1 MISIPQTTPPFLNAI
16 PLVLTLVTLL
26 GCNAKVEVGSTVN
39 PNDQGEEIIE
49 TNSEEGTIITDSDEL
64 KRLGF
69 PDLADITVHQ
79 KGDIQPRETVAVT
92 VEADTAQALQLQ
104 TNVFFAGTEWKEGD
118 TIELVQTN
126 APDKKSVLSEDGILF
141 NQIVSFTPVD
151 GRIILELENK
161 SDHSFYFELYQDK

>member
-1 MISIPQTTPPFLNAI
+1 MISIPQIKPRVLNAI
-16 PLVLTLVTLL
+16 ALFLTLVTLL
-26 GCNAKVEVGSTVN
+26 GCNAKVEVRSTAN
-39 PNDQGEEIIE
+39 QNDQEEVIIE
-49 TNSEEGTIITDSDEL
+49 TDSGEGIITDSEEL

-79 KGDIQPRETVAVT
+79 KGDLQPRESVAVT
-92 VEADTAQALQLQ
+92 LEASTAQSLQLQ

-126 APDKKSVLSEDGILF
+126 APDKKSVLSEDGIEF
-141 NQIVSFTPVD
+141 NEIGSFTPVD

-161 SDHSFYFELYQDK
+161 SDNTFYFELYQDK